1 LRLGNSRNSF
11 QKRFA
16 RASNHCAGAG
26 RGRSYEA
33 NEVFYD
39 PTKVDLAAMEEELRR
54 AGTYLKTL
62 ER

>member
-1 LRLGNSRNSF
+1 MT
-11 QKRFA
+11 
-16 RASNHCAGAG
+16 AGWKG
-26 RGRSYEA
+26 SYEA

-39 PTKVDLAAMEEELRR
+39 PTRVDVAAMEEELRR